1 MVEVLFLLALLN
13 LIQQHKMITK
23 QKAIISLVPNI
34 EFKSIGDNFTAV
46 NGWEL
51 PSESDIQAEI
61 DRLTAAEPMRLLRE
75 ERDRLIALTDWR
87 FRSDL
92 SPSQAWIDYSQALRD
107 LPATAKPSLDENG
120 NLTGVTWP
128 TPPSE

>member
-1 MVEVLFLLALLN
+1 
-13 LIQQHKMITK
+13 MIRE
-23 QKAIISLVPNI
+23 AIMELVPNAECI
-34 EFKSIGDNFTAV
+34 YSDFKIMEWHDSRPQPTEAQ
-46 NGWEL
+46 
-51 PSESDIQAEI
+51 IQAKIAE
-61 DRLTAAEPMRLLRE
+61 LTAAEPMRLLRV
-75 ERDRLIALTDWR
+75 ERDRLISLTDWR

-107 LPATAKPSLDENG
+107 LPATATPSLDENG

>member
-1 MVEVLFLLALLN
+1 MLNLNQSMPMNFLIKSVLALVPDAQFVSNDEKILQWHDN
-13 LIQQHKMITK
+13 RK
-23 QKAIISLVPNI
+23 QPT
-34 EFKSIGDNFTAV
+34 ET
-46 NGWEL
+46 E
-51 PSESDIQAEI
+51 IQAKIVE
-61 DRLTAAEPMRLLRE
+61 LQAAEPMKLLRE
-75 ERDRLIALTDWR
+75 ERNRLISLTDWR

-107 LPATAKPSLDENG
+107 LPATASPSLDENG